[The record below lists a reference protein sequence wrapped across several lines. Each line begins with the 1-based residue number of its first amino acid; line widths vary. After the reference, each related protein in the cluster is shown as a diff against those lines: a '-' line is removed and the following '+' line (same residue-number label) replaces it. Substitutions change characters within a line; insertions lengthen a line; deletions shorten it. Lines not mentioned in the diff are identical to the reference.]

1 MQMRHRVRPT
11 PVAQIAVGA
20 QEQPCAEVPRPRKSQ
35 GRPKT
40 RCAASAK
47 KFVFLAKSLRSSDP
61 YYANPAVITVVV
73 INDLLGSGRP
83 CLSSLTMGGRH
94 EAHRHSGFDRLDR
107 SQHFERGREPPPLP
121 F

>member
-11 PVAQIAVGA
+11 PVAQIAVVA

-35 GRPKT
+35 CRPKT

-47 KFVFLAKSLRSSDP
+47 KSVFLAKSLRSSDP
-61 YYANPAVITVVV
+61 YYANPAVITVVA

-83 CLSSLTMGGRH
+83 HLSSLTIGGRMKRI
-94 EAHRHSGFDRLDR
+94 AILGSTG
-107 SQHFERGREPPPLP
+107 
-121 F
+121 